1 MKTLLAL
8 AAALPIAATT
18 SSAMAGGGLYSGNW
32 PITVSH
38 SNYAN
43 GTYCLT
49 VTDDGSGGWP
59 HSGGATLEIDGSTL
73 YGSFQLIGHDF
84 TVTITAPGGTGEN
97 AGLVYVA
104 NASNRKI
111 GKGVYDE
118 VNGGAELDSGVVD
131 FGTKGG
137 C

>member
-1 MKTLLAL
+1 MKTLFAL
-8 AAALPIAATT
+8 AVALQIVVSAGA
-18 SSAMAGGGLYSGNW
+18 AMAGGLYSGNW

-38 SNYAN
+38 SQYAD

-49 VTDDGSGGWP
+49 VTDNGSGGWP
-59 HSGGATLEIDGSTL
+59 HSGGATLQIDGSTL
-73 YGSFQLIGHDF
+73 YGSFQLIGPDF
-84 TVTITAPGGTGEN
+84 TVTISAPSGTGEN
-97 AGLVYVA
+97 AGLVYAATAA
-104 NASNRKI
+104 NGKI

-118 VNGGAELDSGVVD
+118 VYGGSECDSGVTV